1 MIPTSYYLDTWKIM
15 PTTIL
20 DDSLNIFAH
29 NMRVRKSTER
39 ATTNTTDN
47 KRRLLLTK
55 KNDKAKSPNTV
66 KLKCGC
72 EYEDYGWMLI
82 RLSECPKHKKQR
94 TTPKP
99 KRPKAECVRA
109 GGRYD

>member
-1 MIPTSYYLDTWKIM
+1 MTQ
-15 PTTIL
+15 
-20 DDSLNIFAH
+20 
-29 NMRVRKSTER
+29 
-39 ATTNTTDN
+39 
-47 KRRLLLTK
+47 
-55 KNDKAKSPNTV
+55 KNDRTKSPKTV

-72 EYEDYGWMLI
+72 EYEDHGWMLI
-82 RLSECPKHKKQR
+82 RLRECPRHKKQR